1 MPAPSPLPAFEMP
14 VAFGVDA
21 DTGQT
26 LPAIDPATLASLGH
40 GEQNPNELNE
50 RANPADIGFALTG
63 ELDPNDLSQA
73 GWGIVFTPN
82 VDPGIRAAL
91 QPLIDRRKQQVNDDL
106 LFKIFEG
113 AEGVAPG
120 DDARTWLARK
130 GVTMQVVDSR
140 MGVPYYLLLV
150 GSPEEISFEFQYSL
164 DIFWSVGRLHF
175 PEVADYARYVESVV
189 AYEKSPQV
197 PRARQIA
204 VFAPRT
210 EGDPATQLFADRV
223 AKELVNGSQIAG
235 PIGKRQK
242 FLLRSAIG
250 EGATK
255 SALSQIL
262 SDSWPG
268 RAPALL
274 ISGSHG
280 MGFRADD
287 PRLAVMQ
294 GAPVCQ
300 DWAGPGSPINEQHW
314 FSAADLGAGN
324 SFHGLIHF
332 FFACYGGGCPK
343 FDTFQRL
350 NNQPKQIAPSTMLAR
365 LPQAMLTHKSAGA
378 LATIAHVDR
387 AWGYSLVSD
396 RGGAQTQGFRD
407 VLGSILRGDRVG
419 QAMDRFNV
427 RWAGLS
433 SELLESLN
441 DKQRGK
447 AVSDAELASRWV
459 ARDDARNYIV
469 FGDPAVRMRQ
479 EDMPEALSA

>member
-1 MPAPSPLPAFEMP
+1 MTAPFPSPFQMP
-14 VAFGVDA
+14 IAFGVDA
-21 DTGQT
+21 DTGLT
-26 LPAIDPATLASLGH
+26 LPGIDPAILILLG
-40 GEQNPNELNE
+40 GGDQNQNALNQ
-50 RANPADIGFALTG
+50 RANAAEVGFGLTG
-63 ELDPNDLSQA
+63 DLDANDLSQA
-73 GWGIVFTPN
+73 GWGVIFTPN
-82 VDPGIRAAL
+82 ADPAIRAAL
-91 QPLIDRRKQQVNDDL
+91 QPLLDRRKKQVDDES

-113 AEGVAPG
+113 ADGVLPG
-120 DDARTWLARK
+120 DDARGWLGRK
-130 GVTMQVVDSR
+130 GVTMQVVDSA

-150 GSPEEISFEFQYSL
+150 GSPEEIPFEFQYAL
-164 DIFWSVGRLHF
+164 DIFWAVGRVHF
-175 PEVADYARYVESVV
+175 PEAADYALYAESVI
-189 AYEKSPQV
+189 AYETSTQV

-223 AKELVNGSQIAG
+223 ATDLANGSQIAM
-235 PIGKRQK
+235 PVGKRQK
-242 FLLRSAIG
+242 FMVRSAIG
-250 EGATK
+250 DTATK
-255 SALSQIL
+255 STLSQIL
-262 SDSWPG
+262 SDTWPG

-280 MGFRADD
+280 MGFRMDD
-287 PRLAVMQ
+287 PRLPGMQ

-350 NNQPKQIAPSTMLAR
+350 NNQPKQIAPNTMLAR
-365 LPQAMLTHKSAGA
+365 LPQAMLTHGGAGA

-407 VLGSILRGDRVG
+407 VLGSLCRGDRVG
-419 QAMDRFNV
+419 QALDRFNV

-433 SELLESLN
+433 AELLESLN

-479 EDMPEALSA
+479 EDMPEILPG

>member
-1 MPAPSPLPAFEMP
+1 MSAPTPDLFEMP
-14 VAFGVDA
+14 LAFGVDA
-21 DTGQT
+21 DTGRI
-26 LPAIDPATLASLGH
+26 LPSIDAATLASLTH
-40 GEQNPNELNE
+40 GEKNPAELNE
-50 RANPADIGFALTG
+50 RANPEDISFALTG

-73 GWGIVFTPN
+73 GWGIVFTSN
-82 VDPGIRAAL
+82 ADPAVRAAL
-91 QPLIDRRKQQVNDDL
+91 QPLIDRRRQQVNDDSI
-106 LFKIFEG
+106 FKIFDG
-113 AEGVAPG
+113 ADAVLPA
-120 DDARTWLARK
+120 DDARSWLLRK

-140 MGVPYYLLLV
+140 MGVPYYLMLV

-175 PEVADYARYVESVV
+175 PTVAEYAAYAQSVIDYEQ
-189 AYEKSPQV
+189 SPKV
-197 PRARQIA
+197 PRSRQIA
-204 VFAPRT
+204 IFAPKH
-210 EGDPATQLFADRV
+210 EGDAATGLFADKI
-223 AKELVNGSQIAG
+223 ASDLAGGSAIAG

-255 SALSQIL
+255 AALSQMM

-268 RAPALL
+268 GAPALL

-280 MGFRADD
+280 MGFGATD
-287 PRLAVMQ
+287 PRLAGMQ

-300 DWAGPGSPINEQHW
+300 DWDGPGSPINEKHW
-314 FSAADLGAGN
+314 FSAADLGDAN
-324 SFHGLIHF
+324 KFHGLIHF
-332 FFACYGGGCPK
+332 FFACFGGGCPK

-350 NNQPKQIAPSTMLAR
+350 SNQPKQIAPNTMLAR
-365 LPQAMLTHKSAGA
+365 LPQAMLTHQSSGA

-396 RGGAQTQGFRD
+396 RRGAQTQGFRD
-407 VLGSILRGDRVG
+407 VLGSILRGDRLG

-433 SELLESLN
+433 TELLDSLN

-447 AVSDAELASRWV
+447 VVTDAELASRWV

-479 EDMPEALSA
+479 EDMPEILPA